1 MNIHNNPQT
10 PFMIEFLGTPEA
22 GKTTT
27 IHRLEEEVAK
37 KYKTSIIKESAEIVP
52 ASFPKRSLEAHFWMR
67 LTTAKGILE
76 KQFSNDSEIL
86 LIDRG
91 LIDTLFWDY
100 YYGAIGQLT
109 PDKVTYAD
117 NFFQSIGIKFPDK
130 VVFLSTTPEEAIRRR
145 GGEGRIVTLDFL
157 KRFNSLLDCFINT
170 LSVPIFHLD
179 TTGLSEDTVFKK
191 VLENISL

>member
-1 MNIHNNPQT
+1 MNIQNPQT

-27 IHRLEEEVAK
+27 IHRLEEVMSE

-52 ASFPKRSLEAHFWMR
+52 TGFPKGSIEAHFWMR
-67 LTTAKGILE
+67 LTTAKNILE

-100 YYGAIGQLT
+100 YYGSTKRLT
-109 PDKVTYAD
+109 PEEVTHTN
-117 NFFQSIGIKFPDK
+117 NFFQSIGIKFPDI
-130 VVFLSTTPEEAIRRR
+130 VVFLSATPEEAIRRR
-145 GGEGRIVTLDFL
+145 GGEGRLVTLDFL
-157 KRFNSLLDCFINT
+157 KNFNGHLDCFMNT
-170 LSVPIFHLD
+170 ISVPVFHLD
-179 TTGLSEDTVFKK
+179 TTGLFEDAVLKK
-191 VLENISL
+191 VLENIPM